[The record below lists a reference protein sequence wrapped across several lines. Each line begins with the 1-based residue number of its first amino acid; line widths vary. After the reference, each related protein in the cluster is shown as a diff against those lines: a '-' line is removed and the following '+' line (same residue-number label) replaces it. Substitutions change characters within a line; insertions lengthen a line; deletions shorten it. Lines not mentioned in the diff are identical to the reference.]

1 MERVLNG
8 DDKIRRAEEIYYRR
22 KMGLPAGTRNFEPE
36 KKSYLGSK
44 IFLEIL
50 IILNISIIVVAIQ
63 NKDFIFTEE
72 FLSLMSE
79 YNVNLTESIKG
90 MISEEDAL
98 QQNVAN
104 ENPVENDEVP
114 QEVNNEE
121 QQTEQEPAVQE
132 ALVPNEDSSSSLS
145 QMDLD
150 IEEINRSYS
159 FQKPLDVEGTV
170 TSPFGSRESVYQNV
184 TGYHTGIDIGA
195 DKGTSIKAAHEGYV
209 ILTSSKG
216 DYGKHIKIENGYLQ
230 TLYAHCSKILVKE
243 GEYVNVGQEIAKV
256 GSTGNS
262 TGPHLHFEIRY
273 SERFVDPSR
282 IISF

>member
-22 KMGLPAGTRNFEPE
+22 KMGLPTSARNFEPE

-63 NKDFIFTEE
+63 NKEFIFTKE
-72 FLSLMSE
+72 FLGLMSE
-79 YNVNLTESIKG
+79 YNMNLTESIKG
-90 MISEEDAL
+90 MISEDNNL
-98 QQNVAN
+98 QQNVTN
-104 ENPVENDEVP
+104 ENSVDINVVQQEVKEQPVEPEP
-114 QEVNNEE
+114 Q
-121 QQTEQEPAVQE
+121 VQE
-132 ALVPNEDSSSSLS
+132 GVVPNEDSVSSLS

-159 FQKPLDVEGTV
+159 FQKPLDIEGTV

-262 TGPHLHFEIRY
+262 TGPHLHFEMRY
-273 SERFVDPSR
+273 SERFVDPAR

>member
-22 KMGLPAGTRNFEPE
+22 KMGLPASARNFEPE

-63 NKDFIFTEE
+63 NKEFIFTKE
-72 FLSLMSE
+72 FLGLMSE
-79 YNVNLTESIKG
+79 YNMNLTESIKG
-90 MISEEDAL
+90 MISEENSL
-98 QQNVAN
+98 QQNVTN
-104 ENPVENDEVP
+104 ENSVDNNEVQQEVKEQPVEPEP
-114 QEVNNEE
+114 Q
-121 QQTEQEPAVQE
+121 VQE
-132 ALVPNEDSSSSLS
+132 GVVPNEDSVSSLS

-159 FQKPLDVEGTV
+159 FQKPLDIEGTV

-262 TGPHLHFEIRY
+262 TGPHLHFEMRY
-273 SERFVDPSR
+273 SERFVDPAR

>member
-22 KMGLPAGTRNFEPE
+22 KMGLPTSAR
-36 KKSYLGSK
+36 YLGSK

-63 NKDFIFTEE
+63 NKEFIFTKE
-72 FLSLMSE
+72 FLGLMSE
-79 YNVNLTESIKG
+79 YNMNLTESIKG
-90 MISEEDAL
+90 MISEDNNL
-98 QQNVAN
+98 QQNVTN
-104 ENPVENDEVP
+104 ENSVDINVVQQEVKEQPVEPEP
-114 QEVNNEE
+114 Q
-121 QQTEQEPAVQE
+121 VQE
-132 ALVPNEDSSSSLS
+132 GVVPNEDSVSSLS

-159 FQKPLDVEGTV
+159 FQKPLDIEGTV

-262 TGPHLHFEIRY
+262 TGPHLHFEMRY
-273 SERFVDPSR
+273 SERFVDPAR

>member
-22 KMGLPAGTRNFEPE
+22 KMGLPASARNFEPE

-63 NKDFIFTEE
+63 NKEFIFTKE
-72 FLSLMSE
+72 FLGLMSE
-79 YNVNLTESIKG
+79 YNMNLTESIKG
-90 MISEEDAL
+90 MISEENRL
-98 QQNVAN
+98 QQNVTN
-104 ENPVENDEVP
+104 ENSVDNNEVQQEVKEQPVEPEP
-114 QEVNNEE
+114 Q
-121 QQTEQEPAVQE
+121 VQE
-132 ALVPNEDSSSSLS
+132 GVVPNEDSVSSLS

-159 FQKPLDVEGTV
+159 FQKPLDIEGTV

-262 TGPHLHFEIRY
+262 TGPHLHFEMRY
-273 SERFVDPSR
+273 SERFVDPAR

>member
-1 MERVLNG
+1 
-8 DDKIRRAEEIYYRR
+8 
-22 KMGLPAGTRNFEPE
+22 MGLPASARNFEPE

-63 NKDFIFTEE
+63 NKEFIFTKE
-72 FLSLMSE
+72 FLGLMSE
-79 YNVNLTESIKG
+79 YNMNLTESIKG
-90 MISEEDAL
+90 MISEENRL
-98 QQNVAN
+98 QQNVTN
-104 ENPVENDEVP
+104 ENSVDNNEVQQEVKEQPVEPEP
-114 QEVNNEE
+114 Q
-121 QQTEQEPAVQE
+121 VQE
-132 ALVPNEDSSSSLS
+132 GVVPNEDSVSSLS

-159 FQKPLDVEGTV
+159 FQKPLDIEGTV

-262 TGPHLHFEIRY
+262 TGPHLHFEMRY
-273 SERFVDPSR
+273 SERFVDPAR

>member
-22 KMGLPAGTRNFEPE
+22 KMGLPASARNFEPE

-63 NKDFIFTEE
+63 NKEFIFTKE
-72 FLSLMSE
+72 FLGLMSE
-79 YNVNLTESIKG
+79 YNMNLTESIKG
-90 MISEEDAL
+90 MISEENSL
-98 QQNVAN
+98 QQNVIN
-104 ENPVENDEVP
+104 ENSVDNNEVQQEVKEQPVEPEP
-114 QEVNNEE
+114 Q
-121 QQTEQEPAVQE
+121 VQE
-132 ALVPNEDSSSSLS
+132 GVVPNEDGVSSLS

-159 FQKPLDVEGTV
+159 FQKPLDIEGTV

-262 TGPHLHFEIRY
+262 TGPHLHFEMRY
-273 SERFVDPSR
+273 SERFVDPAR

>member
-22 KMGLPAGTRNFEPE
+22 KMGLPASARNFEPE

-63 NKDFIFTEE
+63 NKEFIFTKE
-72 FLSLMSE
+72 FLGLMSE
-79 YNVNLTESIKG
+79 YNMNLTESIKG
-90 MISEEDAL
+90 MISEDNNL
-98 QQNVAN
+98 KQNVTSENSVDNN
-104 ENPVENDEVP
+104 EVQQEVKEQPVEPEP
-114 QEVNNEE
+114 Q
-121 QQTEQEPAVQE
+121 VQE
-132 ALVPNEDSSSSLS
+132 GVVPNEDSVSSLS

-159 FQKPLDVEGTV
+159 FQKPLDIEGTV

-262 TGPHLHFEIRY
+262 TGPHLHFEMRY
-273 SERFVDPSR
+273 SERFVDPAR

>member
-1 MERVLNG
+1 
-8 DDKIRRAEEIYYRR
+8 
-22 KMGLPAGTRNFEPE
+22 MGLPASARNFEPE

-63 NKDFIFTEE
+63 NKEFIFTKE
-72 FLSLMSE
+72 FLGLMSE
-79 YNVNLTESIKG
+79 YNMNLTESIKG
-90 MISEEDAL
+90 MISEENSL
-98 QQNVAN
+98 QQNVTN
-104 ENPVENDEVP
+104 ENSVDNNEVQQEVKEQPVEPEP
-114 QEVNNEE
+114 Q
-121 QQTEQEPAVQE
+121 VQE
-132 ALVPNEDSSSSLS
+132 GVVPNEDSVSSLS

-159 FQKPLDVEGTV
+159 FQKPLDIEGTV

-262 TGPHLHFEIRY
+262 TGPHLHFEMRY
-273 SERFVDPSR
+273 SERFVDPAR

>member
-22 KMGLPAGTRNFEPE
+22 KMGLPASARNFEPE

-63 NKDFIFTEE
+63 NKEFIFTKE
-72 FLSLMSE
+72 FLGLMSE
-79 YNVNLTESIKG
+79 YNMNLTESIKV
-90 MISEEDAL
+90 MISEDNNL
-98 QQNVAN
+98 KQNVTSENSVDNN
-104 ENPVENDEVP
+104 EVQQEVKEQPVEPEP
-114 QEVNNEE
+114 Q
-121 QQTEQEPAVQE
+121 VQE
-132 ALVPNEDSSSSLS
+132 GVVPNEDSVSSLS

-159 FQKPLDVEGTV
+159 FQKPLDIEGTV

-262 TGPHLHFEIRY
+262 TGPHLHFEMRY
-273 SERFVDPSR
+273 SERFVDPAR

>member
-22 KMGLPAGTRNFEPE
+22 KMGLPASARNFEPE

-63 NKDFIFTEE
+63 NKEFIFTKE
-72 FLSLMSE
+72 FLGLMSE
-79 YNVNLTESIKG
+79 YNMNLTESIKG
-90 MISEEDAL
+90 MISEENRL
-98 QQNVAN
+98 QQNVTN
-104 ENPVENDEVP
+104 ENSVDNNEVQQEVKEQPVEPEP
-114 QEVNNEE
+114 Q
-121 QQTEQEPAVQE
+121 VQE
-132 ALVPNEDSSSSLS
+132 GVVPNEDSVSSLS

-159 FQKPLDVEGTV
+159 FQKPLDIEGTV

-243 GEYVNVGQEIAKV
+243 GEYVNVGQEIAKD

-262 TGPHLHFEIRY
+262 TGPHLHFEILRNG
-273 SERFVDPSR
+273 ELVNPDLVLQF
-282 IISF
+282 

>member
-22 KMGLPAGTRNFEPE
+22 KMGLPASARNFEPE

-63 NKDFIFTEE
+63 NKEFIFTKE
-72 FLSLMSE
+72 FLGLMSE
-79 YNVNLTESIKG
+79 YNMNLTESIKG
-90 MISEEDAL
+90 MISEENSL
-98 QQNVAN
+98 QQNVTN
-104 ENPVENDEVP
+104 ENSVDNNEVQQEVKEQPVEPEP
-114 QEVNNEE
+114 Q
-121 QQTEQEPAVQE
+121 VQE
-132 ALVPNEDSSSSLS
+132 GVVPNEDGVSSLS

-159 FQKPLDVEGTV
+159 FQKPLDIEGTV

-262 TGPHLHFEIRY
+262 TGPHLHFEMRY
-273 SERFVDPSR
+273 SERFVDPAR

>member
-22 KMGLPAGTRNFEPE
+22 KMGLPASARNFEPE

-63 NKDFIFTEE
+63 NKEFIFTKE
-72 FLSLMSE
+72 FLGLMSE
-79 YNVNLTESIKG
+79 YNMNLTESIKG
-90 MISEEDAL
+90 MISEENRL
-98 QQNVAN
+98 QQNVTSENSVDNN
-104 ENPVENDEVP
+104 EVQQEVKEQPVEPEP
-114 QEVNNEE
+114 Q
-121 QQTEQEPAVQE
+121 VQE
-132 ALVPNEDSSSSLS
+132 GVVPNEDSVSSLS

-159 FQKPLDVEGTV
+159 FQKPLDIEGTV

-262 TGPHLHFEIRY
+262 TGPHLHFEMRY
-273 SERFVDPSR
+273 SERFVDPAR